1 MKIPSQL
8 VELGTA
14 LELDCDTFEF
24 TWTLKDTMR
33 LFSNPKGDKL
43 VLMYFPKSKNA
54 LKHPKNEK
62 NQDFSQARGL
72 YSRFQGFKSDKTAGF
87 SIVDSKLSRIG
98 SGNYIC
104 YRSDKWGK
112 PRIDYKHDFKCSPAV
127 YVDSIYP
134 HIIVVSSSK
143 LRVTRL
149 GIEG

>member
-1 MKIPSQL
+1 MKLPSQL
-8 VELGTA
+8 VELGIA
-14 LELDCDTFEF
+14 LELDCDNWEF
-24 TWTLKDTMR
+24 TWTLRDKMR

-43 VLMYFPKSKNA
+43 VLMYFPKSSKA
-54 LKHPKNEK
+54 VKHPKNK
-62 NQDFSQARGL
+62 KTQDFSKAKGL
-72 YSRFQGFKSDKTAGF
+72 YSRFQGFKSDKIAGYH
-87 SIVDSKLSRIG
+87 IEDTKLTRVG

-127 YVDSIYP
+127 WVDSIYP